1 MEELTIKTL
10 EKDSPKREP
19 IKTRV
24 PISHPNEDKLDRSVD
39 IKTLI
44 VSPMPIRK
52 LVVGEVANIVDIAN
66 LKQNNIDTILWNEKE
81 IQFILKDGNTEITF
95 KPELH
100 PCTEMFF
107 NKQEKYDNVSMFDGK
122 GTGRIWEGEYSPIQ
136 FTKGNLLKFLTK
148 YAHFFDKGIEKAI
161 KNMRLTKKRIEKTEM
176 IDLADDHTKTV
187 VEKEKSTNVPQEFT
201 ATLPFFEN
209 FNGILNFEVVVTKKK
224 NEYGR
229 KENKPTLELRVT
241 NAREVI
247 KDVMKNVLA
256 LFPDNIPK
264 YYGKTELN
272 VNKSGS
278 RY

>member
-1 MEELTIKTL
+1 MEELTKETL
-10 EKDSPKREP
+10 EKSSKREP
-19 IKTRV
+19 IRNNI
-24 PISHPNEDKLDRSVD
+24 PITQPNQDKLDRSVD
-39 IKTLI
+39 IKTLV
-44 VSPMPIRK
+44 VSPLPIRK

-81 IQFILKDGNTEITF
+81 IQFVLKEGNTEISF
-95 KPELH
+95 KPEIH
-100 PCTEMFF
+100 PCTGMFF
-107 NKQEKYDNVSMFDGK
+107 NKQEKYENVSMFDGK
-122 GTGRIWEGEYSPIQ
+122 GTGRIWEGEYEPIQ

-148 YAHFFDKGIEKAI
+148 YAHFFDKAIEKTI
-161 KNMRLTKKRIEKTEM
+161 KNMRLTKKKIEHSEM
-176 IDLADDHTKTV
+176 IDLDDDHSKTII
-187 VEKEKSTNVPQEFT
+187 EKEKSTNVPKEFT

-229 KENKPTLELRVT
+229 RENKPTLELRVT

-247 KDVMKNVLA
+247 RDVMKNVMA
-256 LFPDNIPK
+256 LFPANIPK

-272 VNKSGS
+272 THRSS